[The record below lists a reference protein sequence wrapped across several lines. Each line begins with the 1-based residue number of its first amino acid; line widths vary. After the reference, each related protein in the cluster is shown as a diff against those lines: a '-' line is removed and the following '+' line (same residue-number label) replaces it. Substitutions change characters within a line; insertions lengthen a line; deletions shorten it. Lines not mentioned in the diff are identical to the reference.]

1 MVSIN
6 INSKYLDDIIVGPL
20 NAKWSAAGDRILRYY
35 IDFRHKKLNLHK
47 ELSAPELFIL
57 QNKVDA
63 LMASWDEKSL
73 GHHFKSVFQSGR
85 DQADEA
91 RRKAEANL
99 AALGRIL
106 AQTLSVHDAVN
117 WDKLKD
123 ATPYNR
129 PKAFHEPKPIFHP
142 TYPPDY
148 SDPKIG
154 FLDIIFGRR
163 SQIVQETEAAYS
175 SAYAAWEESERL
187 REQKHKKEIAR
198 WEANEEKFWQY
209 HEGEER
215 AYLERQA
222 DVNATVDQFKSAVER
237 GDPEA
242 VVEHA
247 TLVLEQSDYHGLFE
261 KSFEVAYR
269 PEDKL
274 LLIEYELPNPDV
286 LPSVRTVKFV
296 KATGELRE
304 SHISDREKRG
314 NFESVAYQICLRS
327 IHELF
332 EADEASNLSRVL
344 FNGVIRHIDRGTGRE
359 TRPCILSIVVSRDDF
374 ATIDLSKVE
383 PKICFKN
390 LQGVS
395 AAALAALAPI
405 PPIIQ
410 FDKQDRRFVEAKEVA
425 SSLSSGSNIASMPW
439 EDFEHL
445 VRELFE
451 KEFLS
456 RGGEVRVTQS
466 SRDEGVDAV
475 AFDPDPISG
484 GKIVIQAKRYT
495 RTVGV
500 SAVRDLYGTV
510 MNEGASKGILV
521 TTSDY
526 GPDAHKFAAGKPL
539 TLLNGG
545 HLLHLLHRH
554 GYSARISLAEAR
566 KELGLFGEDVTE

>member
-1 MVSIN
+1 MSSI
-6 INSKYLDDIIVGPL
+6 SVKSRYLHDLVVGPL
-20 NAKWSAAGDRILRYY
+20 NAKWSSSGDKILRYY
-35 IDFRHKKLNLHK
+35 VDFRHKKLNLHK

-63 LMASWDEKSL
+63 LIASWDEKSDQ
-73 GHHFKSVFQSGR
+73 HEFKTLLQSGK
-85 DQADEA
+85 DQAEEA
-91 RRKAEANL
+91 TRNAEQKL
-99 AALGRIL
+99 AALRKIL
-106 AQTLSVHDAVN
+106 THTLTVRDEIDWEA
-117 WDKLKD
+117 LKD
-123 ATPYNR
+123 RTPYKR
-129 PKAFHEPKPIFHP
+129 PETFHEPRPVFQR
-142 TYPPDY
+142 TEPPEY
-148 SDPKIG
+148 VEPKLSLIDV
-154 FLDIIFGRR
+154 LLGRR
-163 SQIVQETEAAYS
+163 AKKTEEAEQAYS
-175 SAYAAWEESERL
+175 AAYAAWENSERL
-187 REQKHKKEIAR
+187 REEEYRLVIESWQ
-198 WEANEEKFWQY
+198 ANERKFWAY
-209 HEGEER
+209 HDAEEKS
-215 AYLERQA
+215 YLGRQA
-222 DVNATVDQFKSAVER
+222 ERNDIVDQLKSGVER
-237 GDPEA
+237 GEPEA
-242 VVEHA
+242 VAEHA
-247 TLVLEQSDYHGLFE
+247 TLVLEQSDYEGLFE

-274 LLIEYELPNPDV
+274 LLVEYELPDPDA
-286 LPSVRTVKFV
+286 LPAVRSVKFV

-304 SHISDREKRG
+304 SHISEREKRA

-332 EADEASNLSRVL
+332 EADEANNISRIL
-344 FNGVIRHIDRGTGRE
+344 FNGAVRHTDRATGRE
-359 TRPCILSIVVSRDDF
+359 SRPCILSVLAARETF
-374 ATIDLSKVE
+374 EAIDLSKVD
-383 PKICFKN
+383 PKACFKS

-395 AAALAALAPI
+395 AAALAALAPV

-410 FDKQDRRFVEAKEVA
+410 FDRKDRRFVEAKDIG
-425 SSLSSGSNIASMPW
+425 STLDQGSNIASMSW

-451 KEFLS
+451 KEFRS

-526 GPDAHKFAAGKPL
+526 GPDAHKFATGKPL

-554 GYSARISLAEAR
+554 GYGARIDLAEAR
-566 KELGLFGEDVTE
+566 RELAADEG